1 METKLKYTLIKSRT
15 QYDEYCERIHDLLF
29 GNREEN
35 TDEEEDE
42 IDFLTMLIERWDDE
56 NSTLEESDPIQ
67 LIAIFMEDWKYTPES
82 LANEIGLCPKKFA
95 DIMGL

>member
-29 GNREEN
+29 DNREEN
-35 TDEEEDE
+35 THEEEDE
-42 IDFLTMLIERWDDE
+42 IDLLTMLIERWDDE